1 MRNKALDLIKLL
13 AIITMVIDHC
23 RFIFPLYQSQLMA
36 IGRWAF
42 PLFAYALALN
52 TFRALSNDKLSTI
65 KSYFINLILFSLIS
79 EIPYKLMV
87 GESSV
92 LNVMP
97 TLLIGFIFI
106 VLLYKTES
114 KFKKILFY
122 ICGVGI
128 LLPVQHY
135 LEYGLFG
142 VLLIVAFYWWFSAT
156 TLSIKYLSFALC
168 VVFALLCNLQ
178 YYFSIIEVMGVFNAY
193 TNAIILNIVLAMVS
207 IFLITNYDLIK
218 FNVPKVGKWAY
229 WFYPVHMALFFA
241 IGKLI

>member
-23 RFIFPLYQSQLMA
+23 RFIFPLYQSQLIA

-42 PLFAYALALN
+42 PLLAFAIALN
-52 TFRALSNDKLSTI
+52 TFRALSNGKTETI
-65 KSYFINLILFSLIS
+65 KSYFINLSAFSLIS
-79 EIPYKLMV
+79 EIPYRLMV
-87 GESSV
+87 GKSIV
-92 LNVMP
+92 FNVMP
-97 TLLIGFIFI
+97 TLLLGFFFI
-106 VLLYKTES
+106 LLLYKAES
-114 KFKKILFY
+114 RFKKILFY
-122 ICGVGI
+122 VCGIGI

-142 VLLIVAFYWWFSAT
+142 VLLVVSFYWFVST
-156 TLSIKYLSFALC
+156 EQTVKYLSFFLCIVLALI
-168 VVFALLCNLQ
+168 CNLQ
-178 YYFSIIEVMGVFNAY
+178 YFYPVIDVLGIFNIYTKYIIVNILLVMTF
-193 TNAIILNIVLAMVS
+193 
-207 IFLITNYDLIK
+207 IFAITNYDLIK